1 VPLSALNDEQ
11 LSAATASPGH
21 NLIIASAGTGKTST
35 IVGRIAHLLQS
46 GIEPSKILLL
56 TFTNKAAGEMIAR
69 LERFF
74 PKKVV
79 SKIESG
85 TFHAVSYRWLKEIHP
100 NLVLKQPSELKT
112 LFRSIY
118 EKRNFERM
126 NLPLVPFSATYLYEM
141 YSLYQNAS
149 LDGFDTWFLEKYPE
163 HEVIMDAYMHIIE
176 EFEAEKIT
184 YGFASFNDLLLR
196 IKAHLEEHSI
206 PFNEVLVDEYQDTNT
221 LQSALI
227 DSLKP
232 KSLFCVGDYDQSIYA
247 FNGAN
252 IENIATFSKRYPNAE
267 VFTLKM
273 NYRSTAPILSLANR
287 VIERNERI
295 YPKKLEV
302 GRHGKSYS
310 PRLLI
315 YNDLFEQ
322 YQAIAHSIKHTH
334 VPSNDIAVIFR
345 NNSSADG
352 IEASLREIGIACKR
366 KGGTSFFD
374 TKEIKF
380 LLDILSLLI
389 NPKDMM
395 AFIHIFEYA
404 PGVGSAL
411 SKELFKCFNHF
422 GSGSFM
428 QGVLYP
434 IEKELPKLKPNKNVQ
449 LGLFDDDHEIGSAT
463 RFKHLNLLPE
473 VYSHPILKHPKLI
486 QDGVKFFN
494 NFYSL
499 TRAVRSEENPEKILQ
514 IVIASKLYEGIIEM
528 LSSQRGR
535 LKNGEID
542 EEKKKT
548 ARERIIQKARLLLD
562 LSRQYKELSRFVNAM
577 VLGGGELSEGEG
589 VNLLTVHAS
598 KGLEFSEVYA
608 VDLVDGRFPNRK
620 MMSSIEEERRLF
632 YVAVTRAKDKLYL
645 SLATYDKVKKIE
657 YKPSQFLYEAGLIK
671 GEFMEPE
678 PKTKRRRKQLKPL
691 DLPSWRSCLALCFIY
706 INP

>member
-1 VPLSALNDEQ
+1 MPLSALNAEQ
-11 LSAATASPGH
+11 LSAATAPLGH

-35 IVGRIAHLLQS
+35 IVGRIAHLLHS
-46 GIEPSKILLL
+46 GVEPSKILLL

-69 LERFF
+69 LERYF

-85 TFHAVSYRWLKEIHP
+85 TFHAVSYRWLKELHP
-100 NLVLKQPSELKT
+100 NLALKQPSELKT

-126 NLPLVPFSATYLYEM
+126 NVSTAPFSATYLYEM

-149 LDGFDTWFLEKYPE
+149 LDGFDVWFLEKYPE
-163 HEVIMDAYMHIIE
+163 HEVLMDAYMDIAN
-176 EFEAEKIT
+176 EFEQEKID

-196 IKAHLEEHSI
+196 MKSHLETHTI
-206 PFNEVLVDEYQDTNT
+206 HYDEVLVDEYQDTNT
-221 LQSALI
+221 LQGALI
-227 DSLKP
+227 DTLKP
-232 KSLFCVGDYDQSIYA
+232 SSLFCVGDYDQSIYA

-252 IENIATFSKRYPNAE
+252 IENIATYSKRYPDAQ
-267 VFTLKM
+267 VFTLKT

-302 GRHGKSYS
+302 GRHGKTHP
-310 PRLLI
+310 PRLLM

-322 YQAIAHSIKHTH
+322 YKSIADTIKHTH
-334 VPSNDIAVIFR
+334 VPNDQIAVIFR

-352 IEASLREIGIACKR
+352 IEACLREVGIPCKR

-374 TKEIKF
+374 AKEIKF
-380 LLDILSLLI
+380 LLDLLALMV

-395 AFIHIFEYA
+395 AFIHVFEYA
-404 PGVGSAL
+404 SGVGSAL
-411 SKELFKCFNHF
+411 SKEFFQCFLHF
-422 GSGSFM
+422 GNGSFM

-434 IEKELPKLKPNKNVQ
+434 QVHDLPKLNPNKNVQ

-463 RFKHLNLLPE
+463 RFKHLDLHQDI
-473 VYSHPILKHPKLI
+473 YSHPLLKHPKII
-486 QDGVKFFN
+486 QDGVKFFKD
-494 NFYSL
+494 FHVL
-499 TRAVRSEENPEKILQ
+499 MTAVRSESNPAQILRTMITSDLYGG
-514 IVIASKLYEGIIEM
+514 IVEM
-528 LSSQRGR
+528 LSTQRGR
-535 LKNGEID
+535 LKSGELD
-542 EEKKKT
+542 QEKKKQ
-548 ARERIIQKARLLLD
+548 ARERIERKAKLLLD
-562 LSRQYKELSRFVNAM
+562 LSRQYKELRRFVNAM

-598 KGLEFSEVYA
+598 KGLEFPEVFV

-645 SLATYDKVKKIE
+645 SLAKFDRVKKID
-657 YKPSQFLYEAGLIK
+657 YKPSQFLHEAGLIK
-671 GEFMEPE
+671 TEFVEPE
-678 PKTKRRRKQLKPL
+678 PKEKKKRKDQ
-691 DLPSWRSCLALCFIY
+691 
-706 INP
+706 

>member
-1 VPLSALNDEQ
+1 MPLSALNAEQ
-11 LSAATASPGH
+11 LSAATAPLGH

-35 IVGRIAHLLQS
+35 IVGRIAHLLHT
-46 GIEPSKILLL
+46 GVEPSSILLL

-100 NLVLKQPSELKT
+100 NLALKQPAELKT

-126 NLPLVPFSATYLYEM
+126 NLTIQPFSATFMYEQ

-149 LDGFDTWFLEKYPE
+149 LESFDVWFLEKYPD
-163 HEVIMDAYMHIIE
+163 HELVMDVYLDIAQ
-176 EFEAEKIT
+176 EFEKEKIE

-196 IKAHLEEHSI
+196 MKAHLAEKEM
-206 PFNEVLVDEYQDTNT
+206 PFTEVLVDEYQDTNT

-227 DSLKP
+227 DALKP
-232 KSLFCVGDYDQSIYA
+232 QSLFCVGDYDQSIYA

-252 IENIATFSKRYPNAE
+252 IENIATYSKRYPNAI
-267 VFTLKM
+267 VYTLKT
-273 NYRSTAPILSLANR
+273 NYRSTAPILSLANK

-302 GRHGKSYS
+302 GRHGKTHP
-310 PRLLI
+310 PRLLM

-322 YQAIAHSIKHTH
+322 YQSIAQSIKHTH
-334 VPSNDIAVIFR
+334 VPNDQIAVIFR

-352 IEASLREIGIACKR
+352 VEASLREYGIACKR

-374 TKEIKF
+374 AKEIKF
-380 LLDILSLLI
+380 LLDVMSLLV

-395 AFIHIFEYA
+395 AFIHVFEYA
-404 PGVGSAL
+404 RGVGSAL
-411 SKELFKCFNHF
+411 SKEIFQCFLHF
-422 GSGSFM
+422 GEGRFI

-434 IEKELPKLKPNKNVQ
+434 KVYDLPKLNPNKNVQ
-449 LGLFDDDHEIGSAT
+449 LGLFDDDVEIGSAA
-463 RFKHLNLLPE
+463 RFSSLDLGSL
-473 VYSHPILKHPKLI
+473 VMAHPLLKHPKLTT
-486 QDGVKFFN
+486 DGAKFFKEFHTLMKAVHQLDN
-494 NFYSL
+494 PVDIMQNAIHSSL
-499 TRAVRSEENPEKILQ
+499 YKG
-514 IVIASKLYEGIIEM
+514 IVELLAT
-528 LSSQRGR
+528 QRGR
-535 LKNGEID
+535 LKSGEID
-542 EEKKKT
+542 EEKKRIAK
-548 ARERIIQKARLLLD
+548 ERIERKATLLLN
-562 LSRQYKELSRFVNAM
+562 LSRQYKELRRFVNAM
-577 VLGGGELSEGEG
+577 VLGGNELSEGEG

-598 KGLEFSEVYA
+598 KGLEFPEVY
-608 VDLVDGRFPNRK
+608 VIDLVDGRFPNRK

-645 SLATYDKVKKIE
+645 SLAQYDKVKKID
-657 YKPSQFLYEAGLIK
+657 YKPSQFLHEAGMVK
-671 GEFMEPE
+671 GDFVEPD
-678 PKTKRRRKQLKPL
+678 KK
-691 DLPSWRSCLALCFIY
+691 
-706 INP
+706 

>member
-1 VPLSALNDEQ
+1 MPLSSLNEEQ
-11 LSAATASPGH
+11 LSAATAPLGH

-46 GIEPSKILLL
+46 GVEPSSILLL

-69 LERFF
+69 LERYF
-74 PKKVV
+74 PKKIV

-85 TFHAVSYRWLKEIHP
+85 TFHAVSYRWLKELHP
-100 NLVLKQPSELKT
+100 NLALKQPSELKT

-126 NLPLVPFSATYLYEM
+126 NLPLAPFSATYLYEM

-149 LDGFDTWFLEKYPE
+149 LDGFDEWFLEKYPE
-163 HEVIMDAYMHIIE
+163 HEILMDAYMDITE
-176 EFEAEKIT
+176 EFEREKID

-196 IKAHLEEHSI
+196 MKSHLEVKTI
-206 PFNEVLVDEYQDTNT
+206 PFKEVLVDEYQDTNT

-227 DSLKP
+227 DTLKP
-232 KSLFCVGDYDQSIYA
+232 HSLFCVGDYDQSIYA

-252 IENIATFSKRYPNAE
+252 IENIATYSKRYPDAE
-267 VFTLKM
+267 VFTLKT

-302 GRHGKSYS
+302 GRHGKTHP
-310 PRLLI
+310 PRLLM

-322 YQAIAHSIKHTH
+322 YQSIAHNIKQTH
-334 VPSNDIAVIFR
+334 VPNEQIAVIFR

-352 IEASLREIGIACKR
+352 IEASLREIGIPCKR

-374 TKEIKF
+374 AKEIKF
-380 LLDILSLLI
+380 LLDLLSLLV

-395 AFIHIFEYA
+395 AFIHVFEYA
-404 PGVGSAL
+404 NGVGSAL
-411 SKELFKCFNHF
+411 SKEFFQCFLHF
-422 GSGSFM
+422 GNGSFM

-434 IEKELPKLKPNKNVQ
+434 KVHDLPKLNPNKNVQ

-463 RFKHLNLLPE
+463 RFKHLDLPHE
-473 VYSHPILKHPKLI
+473 VYSHPLLKHPKII
-486 QDGVKFFN
+486 QDGIKFFRDFHIFMN
-494 NFYSL
+494 
-499 TRAVRSEENPEKILQ
+499 TVKGENDPAKILRTA
-514 IVIASKLYEGIIEM
+514 ISSKLYEGIIDM
-528 LSSQRGR
+528 LSTQRGR
-535 LKNGEID
+535 LKSGEID
-542 EEKKKT
+542 SEKKKQ
-548 ARERIIQKARLLLD
+548 AKDRILGKARLLLE
-562 LSRQYKELSRFVNAM
+562 LARQYRDLRRFVNAM

-598 KGLEFSEVYA
+598 KGLEFPEVYV

-645 SLATYDKVKKIE
+645 SLAKYDKMKKMD
-657 YKPSQFLYEAGLIK
+657 YKASQFLHEAGLIK
-671 GEFMEPE
+671 EVFVEPGKE
-678 PKTKRRRKQLKPL
+678 KKK
-691 DLPSWRSCLALCFIY
+691 S
-706 INP
+706 

>member
-1 VPLSALNDEQ
+1 MPLSSLNEEQ
-11 LSAATASPGH
+11 LSAATAPLGH

-35 IVGRIAHLLQS
+35 IVGRIAHLLHQ
-46 GIEPSKILLL
+46 GMDPSKILLL

-69 LERFF
+69 LERYF

-85 TFHAVSYRWLKEIHP
+85 TFHAVSYRWLKELHP
-100 NLVLKQPSELKT
+100 NLALKQPSELKT

-126 NLPLVPFSATYLYEM
+126 NLPIAPFSATYLYEM

-149 LDGFDTWFLEKYPE
+149 LEGFDIWFLEKYPD
-163 HEVIMDAYMHIIE
+163 HELLMDAYMDIAK
-176 EFEAEKIT
+176 EFEQEKID

-196 IKAHLEEHSI
+196 MKSHLEEHTI
-206 PFNEVLVDEYQDTNT
+206 DFEEVLVDEYQDTNT
-221 LQSALI
+221 LQGALI
-227 DSLKP
+227 DTLKP
-232 KSLFCVGDYDQSIYA
+232 RSLFCVGDYDQSIYA

-252 IENIATFSKRYPNAE
+252 IENIATYSKRYTDAK
-267 VFTLKM
+267 VFTLKT

-302 GRHGKSYS
+302 GRHVKTH
-310 PRLLI
+310 PPKLLM

-322 YQAIAHSIKHTH
+322 YQSIAHSIKHTH
-334 VPSNDIAVIFR
+334 VPNDQIAVIFR

-352 IEASLREIGIACKR
+352 IEASLREVGIPCKR

-374 TKEIKF
+374 AKEIKF
-380 LLDILSLLI
+380 LLDLLSLMV

-395 AFIHIFEYA
+395 AFIHVFEYA
-404 PGVGSAL
+404 SGVGSAL
-411 SKELFKCFNHF
+411 SKEFFQCFLHF
-422 GSGSFM
+422 GKGSFI

-434 IEKELPKLKPNKNVQ
+434 KVHDLPKLNPNKNVQ

-463 RFKHLNLLPE
+463 RFRHLDLPHHI
-473 VYSHPILKHPKLI
+473 YSHPLLKHPKVI
-486 QDGVKFFN
+486 QDGVKFFRDFHN
-494 NFYSL
+494 LMS
-499 TRAVRSEENPEKILQ
+499 TVKDEENPAHILQ
-514 IVIASKLYEGIIEM
+514 TAISSKLYEGIIEM
-528 LSSQRGR
+528 LSTQRGR
-535 LKNGEID
+535 LKSGEVD
-542 EEKKKT
+542 REKKKQ
-548 ARERIIQKARLLLD
+548 AKERIQRKARLLLD
-562 LSRQYKELSRFVNAM
+562 LSRQYKELRRFVNAM

-598 KGLEFSEVYA
+598 KGLEFPEVYV

-620 MMSSIEEERRLF
+620 MMSSVEEERRLF

-645 SLATYDKVKKIE
+645 SLAKYDKMKKVD
-657 YKPSQFLYEAGLIK
+657 YKPSQFLHEAGLIK
-671 GEFMEPE
+671 GEFIEPE
-678 PKTKRRRKQLKPL
+678 KKEKKVSRTTSSQ
-691 DLPSWRSCLALCFIY
+691 DQV
-706 INP
+706 

>member
-1 VPLSALNDEQ
+1 MPLSALNDEQ
-11 LSAATASPGH
+11 LSAATAPLGH

-46 GIEPSKILLL
+46 GMEPQKILLL

-85 TFHAVSYRWLKEIHP
+85 TFHAVSYRWLKALHP
-100 NLVLKQPSELKT
+100 NLALKQPAELKT

-126 NLPLVPFSATYLYEM
+126 NLSVAPFSATYLYEM

-149 LDGFDTWFLEKYPE
+149 LEGFDVWFLEKYPE
-163 HEVIMDAYMHIIE
+163 HEVLMDAYMHIIE
-176 EFEAEKIT
+176 EFEAEKEA

-196 IKAHLEEHSI
+196 MKAHAEQSQI
-206 PFNEVLVDEYQDTNT
+206 PFDEVLVDEYQDTNT

-227 DSLKP
+227 DALKP
-232 KSLFCVGDYDQSIYA
+232 RSLFCVGDYDQSIYA

-252 IENIATFSKRYPNAE
+252 IENIATFAKRYPNAK
-267 VFTLKM
+267 VFTLKT

-302 GRHGKSYS
+302 GRHGKTHP
-310 PRLLI
+310 PRLLM

-334 VPSNDIAVIFR
+334 VPNNDIAVIFR

-352 IEASLREIGIACKR
+352 IEASLREMGISCKR

-374 TKEIKF
+374 AKEIKF
-380 LLDILSLLI
+380 LLDLLSLLV

-404 PGVGSAL
+404 GGVGSAL
-411 SKELFKCFNHF
+411 SKEMFQCFLHF
-422 GSGSFM
+422 GQGSLR
-428 QGVLYP
+428 QGILSP
-434 IEKELPKLKPNKNVQ
+434 IEKELPKLNPTKNVQ
-449 LGLFDDDHEIGSAT
+449 LGLFDDDFEIGTAT
-463 RFKHLNLLPE
+463 RFKHLELLPE
-473 VYSHPILKHPKLI
+473 VYAHPILKHPRLT
-486 QDGVKFFN
+486 QDGVKFFDR
-494 NFYSL
+494 FYRFLSNIQYDDTPVKVL
-499 TRAVRSEENPEKILQ
+499 REALS
-514 IVIASKLYEGIIEM
+514 SKLYEGIVEM
-528 LSSQRGR
+528 LSTQRGR
-535 LKNGEID
+535 LKNGEMD

-548 ARERIIQKARLLLD
+548 ARERIITKANLLLN
-562 LSRQYKELSRFVNAM
+562 LARPYRELGRFVNAM

-598 KGLEFSEVYA
+598 KGLEFSEVYV
-608 VDLVDGRFPNRK
+608 VDLVDGRFPNRR

-645 SLATYDKVKKIE
+645 SLAKYDKVKKAE
-657 YKPSQFLYEAGLIK
+657 YVPSQFLHEAGLIK
-671 GEFMEPE
+671 GEFVEPV
-678 PKTKRRRKQLKPL
+678 PKGKKKE
-691 DLPSWRSCLALCFIY
+691 SA
-706 INP
+706 